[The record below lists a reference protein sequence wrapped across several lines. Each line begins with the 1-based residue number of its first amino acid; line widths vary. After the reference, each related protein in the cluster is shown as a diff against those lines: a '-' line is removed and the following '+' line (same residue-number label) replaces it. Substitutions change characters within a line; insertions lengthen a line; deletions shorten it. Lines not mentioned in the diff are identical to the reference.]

1 VDAVGP
7 NLRVSNGGHTVSNV
21 VNKQWN
27 AVRATTGWN
36 SGIHQWEVHVDRCI
50 SKNIFVGVMCDTCP
64 LDNYVGSD
72 RKGWGYLANK
82 VRGGGL
88 ISSICTSFSRCSFV
102 HNRIYMFAS
111 KSNFYLF
118 VFSIFDAS

>member
-1 VDAVGP
+1 MDAVGP
-7 NLRVSNGGHTVSNV
+7 NLRLCNGGHTVSNV

-36 SGIHQWEVHVDRCI
+36 SGSHQWEVHIDRCI

-82 VRGGGL
+82 VRKNKNTTYRADKQTL
-88 ISSICTSFSRCSFV
+88 ILHFFIIT
-102 HNRIYMFAS
+102 
-111 KSNFYLF
+111 L
-118 VFSIFDAS
+118 IFKPI

>member
-7 NLRVSNGGHTVSNV
+7 NLRLSNGGHTVSNI

-82 VRGGGL
+82 VGVGYA
-88 ISSICTSFSRCSFV
+88 V
-102 HNRIYMFAS
+102 
-111 KSNFYLF
+111 F
-118 VFSIFDAS
+118 VFAIMLRMRLCAQPHLHICLLLDLTFLFNFGFAL